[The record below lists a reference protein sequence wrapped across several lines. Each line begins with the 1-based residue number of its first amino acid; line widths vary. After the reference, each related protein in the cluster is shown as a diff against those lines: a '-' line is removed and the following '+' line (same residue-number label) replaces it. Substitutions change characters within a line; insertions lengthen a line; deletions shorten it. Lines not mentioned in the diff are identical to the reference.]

1 MNADY
6 RGVSPFTNYLPP
18 DLFQGFVGRGMELDS
33 LRSTFLAGVRGI
45 QVVGPA
51 GSGKT
56 SLARV
61 FADQS
66 KEQFPGGVSA
76 ANASWAES
84 PDALF
89 RRVLPDVVGPGPRLL
104 VVDDAEALDE
114 LGIHQL
120 QVALQRDPQLR
131 LLLTSRR
138 PLPLSADFKQLALG
152 GLSRTEFEELLRLR
166 NAFAHGRFDEQL
178 VEQLF
183 HVAGGNALLA
193 DLAVAAVRQGVVG
206 SWTELFDHLRTF
218 RVPGILGP
226 DGRPIDSQSEEYRK
240 VVIDVT
246 AANDEVLRLLQKE
259 PGLAWRLP
267 PRKFEEIVAEILYR
281 QGYQIELTPASGDG
295 GFDIYAARQDGL
307 GKFLYLVECKR
318 YVPPNKVGVE
328 IVRSLYGVIQT
339 QRATAGAI
347 VTTSFFTAGAQ
358 EFQRQVQHQL
368 HLHDYLVLQRWIKDF
383 PITRMEAT

>member
-1 MNADY
+1 MSVDY
-6 RGVSPFTNYLPP
+6 RGVSPFINYLPL
-18 DLFQGFVGRGMELDS
+18 DLFHGFVGRGRELDS
-33 LRSTFLAGVRGI
+33 LRSAFLGGVRGI

-61 FADQS
+61 FADRF
-66 KEQFPGGVSA
+66 KKQFPGGVSA
-76 ANASWAES
+76 TNASWAKS

-89 RRVLPDVVGPGPRLL
+89 HVLPDVVGLGPKLL

-131 LLLTSRR
+131 LLVTSRR
-138 PLPLSADFKQLALG
+138 PLPLSADFRQLALE
-152 GLSRTEFEELLRLR
+152 GLSSTEFEELLRLR
-166 NAFAHGRFDEQL
+166 NAFEHGRFDEQL

-193 DLAVAAVRQGVVG
+193 DLAVAAVQQGVVG
-206 SWTELFDHLRTF
+206 SWAELFDHLRTF
-218 RVPGILGP
+218 RVPGVLGP
-226 DGRPIDSQSEEYRK
+226 DGRPIDIQSEEYRQ

-267 PRKFEEIVAEILYR
+267 PRRFEEIVAEILNR
-281 QGYQIELTPASGDG
+281 QGYQIELTPASRDG

-347 VTTSFFTAGAQ
+347 VTTSFFTNGAQ